1 MAFQILQ
8 TLTAPPIRTAEI
20 ETEAYEIGDA
30 QEVVSLHPDN
40 SPPIAQGAVALVV
53 DEFSDGEPGWS
64 GLIDACRRRRP
75 QKPQN
80 LAF

>member
-8 TLTAPPIRTAEI
+8 TLPAPPIRSADI
-20 ETEAYEIGDA
+20 ETEGYEIGDA
-30 QEVVSLHPDN
+30 EEVVSFHPDHG
-40 SPPIAQGAVALVV
+40 PPIAQGAVTLVV
-53 DEFSDGEPGWS
+53 DELSDGEPGWS
-64 GLIDACRRRRP
+64 GFIETCRRRRP